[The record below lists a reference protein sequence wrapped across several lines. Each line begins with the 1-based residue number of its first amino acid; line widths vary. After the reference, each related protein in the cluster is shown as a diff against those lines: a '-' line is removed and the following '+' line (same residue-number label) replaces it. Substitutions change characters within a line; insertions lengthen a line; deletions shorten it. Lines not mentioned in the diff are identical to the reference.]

1 MRGEAAEPVLGI
13 CAPRLL
19 FRLDRGRE
27 RDKLAVA
34 LGHRVPARGAR
45 GSGRGATQRPMD
57 QQCSPSGETAVRTF
71 PDRYRTAGP
80 GCLPCHARLL
90 YSSVETSASRCDVTQ
105 ISANISPET
114 RDRLERYV
122 RARGMKK
129 GFVIEQALL
138 HHLQAINEIPED
150 IVIPPRLVVT
160 AASGERLLERL
171 ESQEAPNRAMREL
184 FGEDPEPAHS
194 DPS

>member
-1 MRGEAAEPVLGI
+1 
-13 CAPRLL
+13 
-19 FRLDRGRE
+19 
-27 RDKLAVA
+27 
-34 LGHRVPARGAR
+34 
-45 GSGRGATQRPMD
+45 
-57 QQCSPSGETAVRTF
+57 
-71 PDRYRTAGP
+71 
-80 GCLPCHARLL
+80 
-90 YSSVETSASRCDVTQ
+90 VTQ

-138 HHLQAINEIPED
+138 HHLQAISEIPED

-171 ESQEAPNRAMREL
+171 KSQEVPNRAMCEL

-194 DPS
+194 DP

>member
-1 MRGEAAEPVLGI
+1 MA
-13 CAPRLL
+13 
-19 FRLDRGRE
+19 
-27 RDKLAVA
+27 
-34 LGHRVPARGAR
+34 
-45 GSGRGATQRPMD
+45 GSSRFD
-57 QQCSPSGETAVRTF
+57 
-71 PDRYRTAGP
+71 AG
-80 GCLPCHARLL
+80 PCHARLL
-90 YSSVETSASRCDVTQ
+90 YSFVETSVSRCDVTQ

-138 HHLQAINEIPED
+138 HHLQAISEIPED

-184 FGEDPEPAHS
+184 FGEDPEPAQS
-194 DPS
+194 DPL

>member
-1 MRGEAAEPVLGI
+1 M
-13 CAPRLL
+13 
-19 FRLDRGRE
+19 
-27 RDKLAVA
+27 
-34 LGHRVPARGAR
+34 
-45 GSGRGATQRPMD
+45 
-57 QQCSPSGETAVRTF
+57 
-71 PDRYRTAGP
+71 
-80 GCLPCHARLL
+80 
-90 YSSVETSASRCDVTQ
+90 TQ

-138 HHLQAINEIPED
+138 HHLQAISEIPED

-171 ESQEAPNRAMREL
+171 ESQEAPNQAMREL
-184 FGEDPEPAHS
+184 FGEDPESARS
-194 DPS
+194 DSL